1 MHIWLIPWFP
11 SLLPPPQTY
20 NNNKKPTTQNKNTP
34 YVKQNVAILSQNKFN
49 YLQPNFRT
57 PVKKD
62 KLFAVTYAFTH
73 THTYFKKR

>member
-49 YLQPNFRT
+49 YYNLISGPQLRRINYLQ
-57 PVKKD
+57 
-62 KLFAVTYAFTH
+62 
-73 THTYFKKR
+73 